1 MARITIAINVTPHE
15 DIDNEIKDL
24 LDGYC
29 TERYKA
35 LGYAPCDDAIEDAVA
50 TYLEQD

>member
-1 MARITIAINVTPHE
+1 MARITITINVTPNGS
-15 DIDNEIKDL
+15 IDNEIKDL

-29 TERYKA
+29 TERSKA
-35 LGYAPCDDAIEDAVA
+35 IGYAPCDDAIEDAVA